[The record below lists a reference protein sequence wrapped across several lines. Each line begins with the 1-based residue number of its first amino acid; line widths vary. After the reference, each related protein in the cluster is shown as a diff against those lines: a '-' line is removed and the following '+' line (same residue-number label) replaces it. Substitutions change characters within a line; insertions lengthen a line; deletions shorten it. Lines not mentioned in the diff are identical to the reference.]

1 MHMFTNC
8 CIFPS
13 SISHCPLNF
22 CFVSKTIKHPSQAVQ
37 EKATPGIALQ
47 RRHFVFLQ
55 YFLTLASRH
64 RITGLAAG
72 WPGTRMFPAPAFA
85 HCTSSAASS
94 HSPYAVTL
102 KTLVTPLS
110 VRGGNLEGEFQ
121 SLHSVFLGMHTCLF
135 HGDFFQVNISCW
147 KPSSDVLDF
156 H

>member
-1 MHMFTNC
+1 MFPNC
-8 CIFPS
+8 CIFPG

-110 VRGGNLEGEFQ
+110 VRKGSFQ
-121 SLHSVFLGMHTCLF
+121 SRRRISGPSLCASGDAHLSLSWGFLAGQYQLLET
-135 HGDFFQVNISCW
+135 
-147 KPSSDVLDF
+147 
-156 H
+156 